1 MFRISCLDIRI
12 YLNIFTRQD
21 IFSHM
26 DQTDLESLRKHLI
39 NWYLANHRDLPWRRS
54 KNAYRIWVSEV
65 MLQQTQ
71 VNTILSYYRQFLK
84 IFPTIKKLAG
94 ADLQAILKVWEGMGY
109 YARARNLHRAAQMVV
124 QDHGGKIPN
133 TWEAFHSLPGVGDYI
148 AAAVLSMAF
157 DQPYAVVDGNVKRVL
172 ARLYKID
179 APVNQA
185 NSHKR
190 FKAAAD
196 KLLDS
201 QQPGIFNQAMMELG
215 ALICTPRNP
224 SCDIC
229 PLNRL
234 CRAYQTN
241 RVASFPKRQQSK
253 ARPQYHIAVGVVFKN
268 DRVLITQRR
277 AEGLLGGLWEFP
289 GGKIGDGESA
299 QAACIREIKEEVNL
313 NVNIDRHLAKVKHA
327 YTHFKIV
334 MDVFCCRYISGR
346 VYLRGPVAF
355 RWIHLDEYKNYPF
368 PRANHK
374 FIPLL
379 RQEQSINRSEER

>member
-1 MFRISCLDIRI
+1 MKPIDIE
-12 YLNIFTRQD
+12 F
-21 IFSHM
+21 
-26 DQTDLESLRKHLI
+26 LRKQLI
-39 NWYLANHRDLPWRRS
+39 TWYLANHRDLPWRRS

-71 VNTILSYYRQFLK
+71 VNTVLSYYRRFLK
-84 IFPTIKKLAG
+84 TFPNIKKLAG

-109 YARARNLHRAAQMVV
+109 YARARNLHRAAKAVV
-124 QDHGGKIPN
+124 QDHGGRIPD
-133 TWEAFHSLPGVGDYI
+133 TWEAFHGLPGVGDYI

-172 ARLYKID
+172 ARLYKIQ

-185 NSHKR
+185 SSQNR

-201 QQPGIFNQAMMELG
+201 QQPGIFNQAVMELG
-215 ALICTPRNP
+215 ALICKPRNP
-224 SCDIC
+224 SCDAC
-229 PLNRL
+229 PLNSF
-234 CRAYQTN
+234 CRAYKTN
-241 RVASFPKRQQSK
+241 QVAGFPKRQQPK
-253 ARPQYHIAVGVVFKN
+253 ATPKYHIAVGVVFKN
-268 DRVLITQRR
+268 DRVLITQRK

-289 GGKIGDGESA
+289 GGKIRDGESA

-313 NVNIDRHLAKVKHA
+313 NVNIDRHLATVQHA

-355 RWIHLDEYKNYPF
+355 RWIRLNEYKRYPF
-368 PRANHK
+368 PKANHK

-379 RQEQSINRSEER
+379 GIFHYPNTP